1 MLLRP
6 ALLRSFSRVRIALLA
21 VSASVSLALTLAC
34 AGGSAEASA
43 VTVDTLPGGVVRTMS
58 ARPVEPGRWAL
69 VHARDL
75 QPPELDPGELLEP
88 RDVAIADDG
97 SVLVSDTKPAAIK
110 VFDRDGRLV
119 RTIGGEGDGPGEHR
133 VGYIAVRGDTL
144 VVQDPVNS
152 RATTFDWRT
161 GSILVERRTACCYWS
176 PIGVNAAGEVF
187 APSIVSAPD
196 TTLRNLQ
203 AYVRFSMGG
212 TKVDTMFAVERQDTP
227 PTKSWEVREGD
238 RIQMMM
244 PVPFEP
250 RAHFAIEPTGAH
262 LTGFNADY
270 LLRTSRDGRD
280 TVALFGRAATPVSV
294 PASEKT
300 RIVDERVAA
309 MRRGN
314 PQGPSEQV
322 LRIAFDPSFI
332 PDRYPAFESVS
343 VDRAGRRWV
352 RLGGPDT
359 TRVAFDVFD
368 AEGRWLDSLSVKAA
382 DWTPNP
388 WAPEA
393 WSRDEVAVLI
403 EGEDGR
409 PLVRVFSI
417 VRR

>member
-1 MLLRP
+1 MHIRP
-6 ALLRSFSRVRIALLA
+6 DRHRSFKRALTAALLSVPVGA
-21 VSASVSLALTLAC
+21 VLAC
-34 AGGSAEASA
+34 GGEAADAGA
-43 VTVDTLPGGVVRTMS
+43 VTVDTLPGGIVRTMS
-58 ARPVEPGRWAL
+58 ARPAEPGRWAL

-88 RDVAIADDG
+88 RDLALADDG

-119 RTIGGEGDGPGEHR
+119 RTVGGEGDGPGEHR

-161 GSILVERRTACCYWS
+161 GAILAERRTACCYWS
-176 PIGVNAAGEVF
+176 PIGVDAVGDVF
-187 APSIVSAPD
+187 ARSIVSAPD
-196 TTLRNLQ
+196 TTLRNVQ

-212 TKVDTMFAVERQDTP
+212 TKVDTLFALERQHGR
-227 PTKSWEVREGD
+227 PTRSWEVRDGD
-238 RIQMMM
+238 RIMMMM

-250 RAHFAIEPTGAH
+250 RAQFAIEPAGAH
-262 LTGFNADY
+262 LTGWNADY

-280 TVALFGRAATPVSV
+280 TVALFGRTATPVAV

-309 MRRGN
+309 IRRSN
-314 PQGPSEQV
+314 PLGTSEQV
-322 LRIAFDPSFI
+322 LRVAFDPSLI
-332 PDRYPAFESVS
+332 PDHYPAYEGVS
-343 VDRAGRRWV
+343 ADRAGRRWV

-368 AEGRWLDSLSVKAA
+368 AEGRWLDSVSVQAA
-382 DWTPNP
+382 DWTSSA
-388 WAPEA
+388 WGPEA
-393 WSRDEVAVLI
+393 WSRAEVAVLI
-403 EGEDGR
+403 EGADGR

-417 VRR
+417 VRK